1 MKKLLGIVVL
11 VVGFYR
17 TLGKKLE
24 DFEIKQGLD
33 WHEQRKRK

>member
-1 MKKLLGIVVL
+1 MFFDLNYINI
-11 VVGFYR
+11 GFYR